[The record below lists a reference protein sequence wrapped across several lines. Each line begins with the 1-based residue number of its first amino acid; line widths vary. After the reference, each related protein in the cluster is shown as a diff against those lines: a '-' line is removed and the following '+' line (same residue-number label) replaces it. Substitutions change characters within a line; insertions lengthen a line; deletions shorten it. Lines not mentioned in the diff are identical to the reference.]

1 MKLNK
6 EQKKYLRSLGHHKK
20 TIIWVGQN
28 GLTDNTLEEIKTALA
43 HHEFIKL
50 KIRASDREMRDELAT
65 SLCKKTSA
73 ELIQKTG
80 NMIAIY
86 RHNKKHPKI
95 KLPDN

>member
-6 EQKKYLRSLGHHKK
+6 EQNKYLRSLSHHKK

-28 GLTDNTLEEIKTALA
+28 GLTDNALEEIKSALE

-50 KIRASDREMRDELAT
+50 KIRVGDSEMRDELAT
-65 SLCKKTSA
+65 SICKKTSA
-73 ELIQKTG
+73 ELVQKTG

-86 RHNKKHPKI
+86 KQNKKNPKI
-95 KLPDN
+95 KLPKN